1 MIRALLYL
9 GALLMLGSWLFAHW
23 VAPELTS
30 GAARRRAWV
39 GAVIGA
45 ALLALGSILDA
56 AGALAR
62 AVGAFD
68 VALLPSFLIET
79 RQGNIALIRLGLVGY
94 LVFATGG
101 GRSAAP
107 GRKALSVAAALGVL
121 ATFSFTSHAAGLG
134 GFLPVVADLLHLV
147 GAAVWGGA
155 LIYLAWLPIWPDR
168 GADPDASLVRAV
180 RRVSGLGLAG
190 VGVLVFTGIYASIL
204 HLWGLPALTDTPY
217 GHALLYKVG
226 VVIVILGVAAVNRWL
241 LVPAVS
247 RPRSAQIL
255 ARLVKAESVL
265 IVAVLGLTGVLT
277 GRPTPEPPATIARV
291 VTFVERVG
299 EWTVRGTL
307 APRLPH
313 GLDLTF
319 GVRDAAGKPPPE
331 SLEPEAVLTAL
342 DHEMAPAIMRVPRV
356 GPGVFRVTAPLPMAG
371 RWQVAIRFP
380 GGAVRI
386 AAQAQTAQA
395 APKTGPDRAQPNPVA
410 PTQASLARGEGV
422 YRVECQACHGV
433 SGAGDGPAAA
443 KLDPRPADLR
453 VHVTAHTDGE
463 LFYWISE
470 GFVGTAMPAFKDRL
484 SEEDRWN
491 VLNFLRTLTLTD
503 R

>member
-9 GALLMLGSWLFAHW
+9 GTLLMVGGLLFAHW

-30 GAARRRAWV
+30 GTARRRAWI
-39 GAVIGA
+39 GTMIGA

-56 AGALAR
+56 ASALAR
-62 AVGAFD
+62 AVGVFD
-68 VALLPSFLIET
+68 PGLLPTFLIET
-79 RQGNIALIRLGLVGY
+79 RQGNIVLVRLSLVGY
-94 LVFATGG
+94 LLFATGE
-101 GRSAAP
+101 GRSDAP
-107 GRKALSVAAALGVL
+107 GRKVLSVVAALGVL

-134 GFLPVVADLLHLV
+134 GFLPVVADLLHFV

-155 LIYLAWLPIWPDR
+155 LVYLAWLPVWPDR
-168 GADPDASLVRAV
+168 GGPDAKLVAAV
-180 RRVSGLGLAG
+180 RRVSLLGLIG
-190 VGVLVFTGIYASIL
+190 VGILVFTGIYASIL
-204 HLWGLPALTDTPY
+204 HLWGVAALTDTPY

-226 VVIVILGVAAVNRWL
+226 VVIVILGLAAANRWL
-241 LVPAVS
+241 LVPNIS
-247 RPRSAQIL
+247 RPRSANTL
-255 ARLVKAESVL
+255 ARLVKVESLL
-265 IVAVLGLTGVLT
+265 IVAVLGLTGLLT
-277 GRPTPEPPATIARV
+277 SRPTPEPPATIARV
-291 VTFVERVG
+291 VTFSERAG
-299 EWTVRGTL
+299 QWTVRGTL

-319 GVRDAAGKPPPE
+319 AVRDAVGNPPPE
-331 SLEPEAVLTAL
+331 SLVPEAVLTAL
-342 DHEMAPAIMRVPRV
+342 DHEMAPTILRVPRV

-371 RWQVAIRFP
+371 RWQVAIRLP
-380 GGAVRI
+380 DGTVRI
-386 AAQAQTAQA
+386 AAQAQTVQA
-395 APKTGPDRAQPNPVA
+395 LPGSGPDRARPNPIA
-410 PTQASLARGEGV
+410 PTQASLARGEGI

-443 KLDPRPADLR
+443 NLDPRPADLR
-453 VHVTAHTDGE
+453 VHVSAHTEGE

-470 GFVGTAMPAFKDRL
+470 GFAGTAMPAFKDRL

>member
-9 GALLMLGSWLFAHW
+9 GALLMLGSWLFVHW

-30 GAARRRAWV
+30 RAARHRAWV
-39 GAVIGA
+39 GAVSGA
-45 ALLALGSILDA
+45 ALLALGSIFDA

-62 AVGAFD
+62 AVGVFD
-68 VALLPSFLIET
+68 VGLLPSYLIET
-79 RQGNIALIRLGLVGY
+79 RQGNIVLVRLGLVGY
-94 LVFATGG
+94 LLFATSG

-107 GRKALSVAAALGVL
+107 GRKALSVVAALGIL
-121 ATFSFTSHAAGLG
+121 ATFSFSSHAAGLG
-134 GFLPVVADLLHLV
+134 GFVPVVADLLHFI

-168 GADPDASLVRAV
+168 GSPDAKLVKAV
-180 RRVSGLGLAG
+180 RQVSRLGLIG
-190 VGVLVFTGIYASIL
+190 VGILVFTGVYASIL
-204 HLWGLPALTDTPY
+204 HLWGVPALTDTPY

-226 VVIVILGVAAVNRWL
+226 VVIVILAVAAVNRWL
-241 LVPAVS
+241 LVPTVS
-247 RPRSAQIL
+247 RPGSAHTL
-255 ARLVKAESVL
+255 ARLVKVESIL
-265 IVAVLGLTGVLT
+265 IVAVLGLTGLLT
-277 GRPTPEPPATIARV
+277 SRPTPEPPATIARV
-291 VTFVERVG
+291 VTFGERVG

-319 GVRDAAGKPPPE
+319 GVSDAAGNPPPE
-331 SLEPEAVLTAL
+331 SLVPEAVLTAL
-342 DHEMAPAIMRVPRV
+342 DHEMAPTIMRVPRV

-371 RWQVAIRFP
+371 RWQVSIRLP
-380 GGAVRI
+380 GGTVRI

-395 APKTGPDRAQPNPVA
+395 APSTAPDRARPNPIV
-410 PTQASLARGEGV
+410 PTQASVARGEGI
-422 YRVECQACHGV
+422 YRVECQSCHGV

-453 VHVTAHTDGE
+453 VHVSAHTDGE
-463 LFYWISE
+463 LFHWISE
-470 GFVGTAMPAFKDRL
+470 GFPGTAMPAFKDRL

-491 VLNFLRTLTLTD
+491 ILNFLRALTLTD